1 MDFSGEIKKIDELK
15 TEIDAIGSLAPAR
28 QKKIDDYY
36 KVEMTYSSLALS
48 GGTLSREEVAAIVLG
63 KNNKGQEKRS
73 KPMRNPPWQTDSMS
87 GY

>member
-1 MDFSGEIKKIDELK
+1 MWLISISVIIVDMDFSGEIKKIDELK

-48 GGTLSREEVAAIVLG
+48 GGTLSREEVADYTVKLQEH
-63 KNNKGQEKRS
+63 GQRLL
-73 KPMRNPPWQTDSMS
+73 
-87 GY
+87 